1 MAGQY
6 YILPIALLLT
16 ILFILSYFLYEDGKI
31 SARTHKIIWSI
42 ILTASSLVL
51 VITGL
56 VMMIFIELGIM
67 PMNPDLTFWH
77 VEFGILTS
85 VTGIFHLQ
93 IYWKGVRN
101 LFLV

>member
-1 MAGQY
+1 MTGQY

-16 ILFILSYFLYEDGKI
+16 ILFLLSYFLFEDGKI
-31 SARTHKIIWSI
+31 SFRGHKIIWGV
-42 ILTASSLVL
+42 ILTVSSLVL

-56 VMMIFIELGIM
+56 VMVVFIEVGIM

-77 VEFGILTS
+77 VEFGILMA

-101 LFLV
+101 LV